1 MRILLFSSRFL
12 VGILFIISGLI
23 KANDTIGFS
32 YKLEEYFEVFGMEGL
47 TAFALLIAT
56 SICISE
62 IILGAMLL
70 IGSRIKFVS
79 CSLLLMIGFFT
90 FLTFFSA
97 YFNKVTDCGCFGDAL
112 KITPWQS
119 FYKDVVLLF
128 FILIIF
134 MSRNKIQAFFTKKV
148 ENTINIFV
156 LILCIFFVW
165 YTFSHLPSKDFR
177 PYAIGNNISEGML
190 IPGDA
195 KQDVFE
201 DIWYYAIDGETQQ
214 FTTEQEPWKIEGAKY
229 MDRKTKLIE
238 KGFEPPIH
246 DFSISK
252 DEMDITDSILSAKKA
267 YLVISYNIGKTNTE
281 ASKKLSDL
289 YLDCKEKGITFVALS
304 ASSDELIEEFCHE
317 NNIMF
322 PYHFT
327 DETTLKTIIRS
338 NPGLVEIEEGTIKGK
353 WHFNDFPSIEKL
365 TK

>member
-1 MRILLFSSRFL
+1 MRILISISRLL
-12 VGILFIISGLI
+12 VGVLFIISGLI

-32 YKLEEYFEVFGMEGL
+32 YKLGEYFEVFGMEWL
-47 TAFALLIAT
+47 TAFALLIAA
-56 SICISE
+56 SICIFE
-62 IILGAMLL
+62 ILLGAMLL

-79 CSLLLMIGFFT
+79 WSLLLMIGFFT

-128 FILIIF
+128 FILIVF
-134 MSRNKIQAFFTKKV
+134 MSRNKIQAFFTKKA

-165 YTFSHLPSKDFR
+165 NTYSHLPSKDFR
-177 PYAIGNNISEGML
+177 PYAIGENIPEGML
-190 IPGDA
+190 IPEDA

-201 DIWYYAIDGETQQ
+201 DIWYYEIDGETQQ

-229 MDRKTKLIE
+229 VDRKTKLIE
-238 KGFEPPIH
+238 KGYEPPIH

-252 DEMDITDSILSAKKA
+252 DEVDITDSILSAKKA
-267 YLVISYNIGKTNTE
+267 YLVIAYNIGKTNAE

-289 YLDCKEKGITFVALS
+289 YLACEKEWITFVALS
-304 ASSDELIEEFCHE
+304 ASSDDLIDVFRHE

-327 DETTLKTIIRS
+327 DETTLKTIVRS
-338 NPGLVEIEEGTIKGK
+338 NPGLVKIEEGTIRGK